1 MMKRSQPL
9 TVGDIKTDWDVF
21 EEVPSLR
28 NTSVEFKS
36 MPMEYTGSYNEYHD
50 RIRLNADKWLD
61 VVQDS
66 RLIDLTPSQVDDA
79 KRYIA
84 DLGFH
89 HEVQH
94 PYDLLRGQASGA
106 DPNLIAQSLYKKPYN
121 QLNPSQA
128 SDVYK
133 EYFSGVGEVKARL
146 NADLNKFADEELLS
160 SPISKYLD
168 INPSQITTPKE
179 FVYKAPNYTPAP
191 QTPANFSPFPV
202 ETPKTSVLD
211 DVIPQTDVGFTYTPQ
226 QVAQNPYAQIA
237 TGAGGLGALGASVNV
252 KAEEPVQEQVQEA
265 PAEPDQDFWSKF
277 FASFN
282 NYQEPTYDSYDS
294 YDYGYDTDY
303 DYSPSD
309 YEIYDYD
316 VPSYNQYPDY
326 TGGYT
331 EFDYKRGGSV
341 NGDVARMRLALARKK
356 I

>member
-1 MMKRSQPL
+1 
-9 TVGDIKTDWDVF
+9 
-21 EEVPSLR
+21 
-28 NTSVEFKS
+28 
-36 MPMEYTGSYNEYHD
+36 
-50 RIRLNADKWLD
+50 
-61 VVQDS
+61 
-66 RLIDLTPSQVDDA
+66 
-79 KRYIA
+79 
-84 DLGFH
+84 
-89 HEVQH
+89 
-94 PYDLLRGQASGA
+94 
-106 DPNLIAQSLYKKPYN
+106 
-121 QLNPSQA
+121 LNPSQ
-128 SDVYK
+128 V
-133 EYFSGVGEVKARL
+133 
-146 NADLNKFADEELLS
+146 
-160 SPISKYLD
+160 
-168 INPSQITTPKE
+168 TTPKD
-179 FVYKAPNYTPAP
+179 FVYKAPDYTPAP

-211 DVIPQTDVGFTYTPQ
+211 EVVPQTDVGFTYTPQ

-252 KAEEPVQEQVQEA
+252 KAEEPVQQPAQEA
-265 PAEPDQDFWSKF
+265 TAEPDQDFWNKF

-294 YDYGYDTDY
+294 YDYDY